1 MLELPEDPF
10 QQLLAYANRSV
21 EVSRGLPEQKE
32 IVPEWT
38 GIAFELCGVRLVAPM
53 GQITEI
59 LTLPAYTRLPSVQDW
74 VRGIANVRGRL
85 LPLMDME
92 AFLGGALDR
101 SRKSHRVL
109 VLEMGEFYSGLIVS
123 SVRGMETF
131 PVDQYSPDMP
141 EGMPDVLQPYIDGA
155 YAREEGLR
163 AVFSPEKLIQD
174 DRFYNV
180 AA

>member
-1 MLELPEDPF
+1 MQLPDEPF
-10 QQLLAYANRSV
+10 DQLVALANRSV
-21 EVSRGLPEQKE
+21 AVSSGLPQQTE

-38 GIAFELCGVRLVAPM
+38 GISFELGGARLVAPM
-53 GQITEI
+53 GQVTEI
-59 LTLPAYTRLPSVQDW
+59 LTLPPYTRLPSVQDW
-74 VRGIANVRGRL
+74 VRGVANVRGRL

-92 AFLGGALDR
+92 AFLGGSLDR

-109 VLEMGEFYSGLIVS
+109 VLEMGELYSGLIVS

-131 PVDQYSPDMP
+131 PVDQYSP
-141 EGMPDVLQPYIDGA
+141 EMPDGIPEVLQPYIDGS
-155 YAREEGLR
+155 YVQEDGVR

-174 DRFYNV
+174 DKFYNV

>member
-1 MLELPEDPF
+1 MQLPEEPF
-10 QQLLAYANRSV
+10 AQLVALANHSV
-21 EVSRGLPEQKE
+21 AVAAGLPQQQD

-38 GIAFELCGVRLVAPM
+38 GISFELGGVRLVAPM
-53 GQITEI
+53 GQVTEI
-59 LTLPAYTRLPSVQDW
+59 LTLPPFTRLPSVQDW

-92 AFLGGALDR
+92 AFLGGVLDR

-141 EGMPDVLQPYIDGA
+141 EGMPDELKPYIDGA
-155 YAREEGLR
+155 YTQDGGLR

-174 DRFYNV
+174 DKFYNV